1 MYVFTPGKS
10 HRLAGRNFCLALS
23 WFKKNMMAANYRDSL
38 DYLFS
43 LQFFGIKLG
52 LENIRELLDR
62 VGNPQEHLRIIHI
75 AGTNGK
81 GSTAA
86 ALASIFHAAGIPAGL
101 YTSPHLHSFTE
112 RIRIDSQQITEAE
125 VVELIEVLRP
135 HAEALRATF
144 FEFTTAMALLC
155 FQRHGIE
162 WVILETGLG
171 GRPDATNVVMPEL
184 CLITPI
190 ALDHTAY
197 LGTELAEVAA
207 EKAGIFKSGV
217 TAISGYQ
224 DEDVKPILQ
233 QRAEQLNIPLL
244 QFGHDYHWRSEIDFF
259 TVTGAKFLLDEVKPT
274 LPGVHQ
280 QQNLALAAAAASYLS
295 NSGLDISLA
304 EIREGLEK
312 VCWPGRL
319 EWLPERILLDGAHNP
334 AGAKKLAAY
343 LQQQELANLH
353 LVVGCKVDKQS
364 SDLLSE
370 LLPFVGYVY
379 ATSPPVDEAVP
390 AEELVQQAR
399 ESGVVASEYPDPIMA
414 IQAALEHRSA
424 ADTILVAGSLF
435 LVAAI
440 REFVLPEVVPLPIVN

>member
-1 MYVFTPGKS
+1 
-10 HRLAGRNFCLALS
+10 
-23 WFKKNMMAANYRDSL
+23 MMAANYRDSL
-38 DYLFS
+38 EYLYS

-52 LENIRELLDR
+52 LEGIRELLSR
-62 VGNPQEHLRIIHI
+62 VGNPQNNLRIIHI

-86 ALASIFHAAGIPAGL
+86 ALANIFRAAGIPAGL
-101 YTSPHLHSFTE
+101 YTSPHLHNFTE

-125 VVELIEVLRP
+125 VVDLIEMLRP
-135 HAEALRATF
+135 HAEELRTTF

-171 GRPDATNVVMPEL
+171 GRLDATNVVIPEL

-217 TAISGYQ
+217 TVISGYQ
-224 DEDVKPILQ
+224 DVDVRPILQ
-233 QRAEQLNIPLL
+233 QRASQLNILL
-244 QFGHDYHWRSEIDFF
+244 LLFGRDYHWHSEIDFF
-259 TVTGAKFLLDEVKPT
+259 TVVGTDFSLDEIKPK
-274 LPGVHQ
+274 LLGVHQ
-280 QQNLALAAAAASYLS
+280 QQNLALAAAAANYLS
-295 NSGLDISLA
+295 QNGLEISLV

-343 LQQQELANLH
+343 LQQQQLGHLH
-353 LVVGCKVDKQS
+353 LIIGCKADKQTNK
-364 SDLLSE
+364 LLSE
-370 LLPFVGYVY
+370 LLPFVDYIY
-379 ATSPPVDEAVP
+379 ATSPPVDDAAP
-390 AEELVQQAR
+390 ADELVQQAHKA
-399 ESGVVASEYPDPIMA
+399 GVWADEYSDPVMA
-414 IQAALEHRSA
+414 LRAALEKRSA
-424 ADTILVAGSLF
+424 KETVLVAGSLF
-435 LVAAI
+435 LVAAV
-440 REFVLPEVVPLPIVN
+440 REFLLQDVKSLAITS

>member
-1 MYVFTPGKS
+1 
-10 HRLAGRNFCLALS
+10 
-23 WFKKNMMAANYRDSL
+23 MAYNYRDSL
-38 DYLFS
+38 DYLYS

-86 ALASIFHAAGIPAGL
+86 ALASIFHTAGIPAGL

-112 RIRIDSQQITEAE
+112 RIRIDSQQIAEAE
-125 VVELIEVLRP
+125 VVELIEMLRP
-135 HAEALRATF
+135 HAEALRTTF

-155 FQRHGIE
+155 FYRRGVQ
-162 WVILETGLG
+162 WAILETGLG
-171 GRPDATNVVMPEL
+171 GRLDATNVVIPEL

-207 EKAGIFKSGV
+207 EKAGIFKSAV
-217 TAISGYQ
+217 AVISGYQ
-224 DEDVKPILQ
+224 DADVKPILQ
-233 QRAEQLNIPLL
+233 QRAAQLNIPLL
-244 QFGHDYHWRSEIDFF
+244 QFGHDYHWRSEIDSF
-259 TVTGAKFLLDEVKPT
+259 TVTGAIFSLDKVKPA

-280 QQNLALAAAAASYLS
+280 QQNLALAAAAMSYLS
-295 NSGLDISLA
+295 SRGLEISLA

-343 LQQQELANLH
+343 LQQQNLDKLH
-353 LVVGCKVDKQS
+353 LVVGCKADKQS
-364 SDLLSE
+364 SELLSE
-370 LLPFVGYVY
+370 LLPFVSHVY
-379 ATSPPVDEAVP
+379 ATHPPVDEVVP
-390 AEELVQQAR
+390 TEELVQQASELGVWAR
-399 ESGVVASEYPDPIMA
+399 EFPDPIMA
-414 IQAALEHRSA
+414 IQAALENRSVKE
-424 ADTILVAGSLF
+424 TVLVAGSLF

-440 REFVLPEVVPLPIVN
+440 REFLLQDVDSLAITS